1 MSSLPASPQPIFFG
15 YPSRPES
22 LREAMGNGARR
33 IGELPDVI
41 PINWEDLKVSGQV
54 VIDEVLD
61 AIDASALVVLELT
74 HLNLN
79 VLFELGYAIGSN
91 HRVWPLRD
99 PSDEEADRKWQ
110 QLGLLTTLGYSTYT
124 NSDQVLAAFLK
135 DLPLTQS
142 RTLFERLIA
151 DVLEPTVVPSVF
163 YVPSAYPT
171 EVGRALTERILDE
184 KRRGLRYV
192 ADDATEGRPQSLSWY
207 MQSVSD
213 AAAVVAHLVEARRTD
228 ADVHNAR
235 AALATGLAVGMRK
248 PALLFDEDDQLAPID
263 YRDRVVR
270 CRTSKECAAALDAWL
285 GRTLAPVHASLR
297 RRSDRTSSIR
307 LATELR
313 GLRLG
318 DPVAE
323 NEEDSLS
330 AYFLETASFREVLA
344 DRATVF
350 VGRKGSGKT
359 ANLLEAADRLRTD
372 TRNLVCIVKPVWY
385 EWESLL
391 RLLTEYERRD
401 SKGYMVQ
408 SLWKL
413 LVYSEVASQASQ
425 ELLRRPLSVPRTD
438 DEENFLAFIQ
448 GRGSFVMDEFAV
460 RLEHAVG
467 TLLSLPAP
475 AGVAEQ
481 RVAISEALH
490 DGALRDLRE
499 HLGRV
504 LSKRRRV
511 AILVDNLDK
520 GWESGADLKPLATFL
535 LGLLTSV
542 TRVADDFHHED
553 HWREPVNVS
562 LAVFLRSDIFSHV
575 LRVATEPDKIP
586 VSRLI
591 WADGQ
596 MLARVVEERF
606 VAARSGKADPAELWT
621 EYFTPEVKGVATR
634 DYLVQR
640 VLPRPRD
647 IIVFASAAIASAI
660 NHGSGR
666 VEEADVLRGEQEYSR
681 FAFEAIQVE
690 DVGSKSPLEPF
701 LYELVGETARPTEA
715 ALGSAFGRAGASP
728 DEVAELIER
737 LVKLGILGLETHTDQ
752 FAYTEDEGELRR
764 NQGLADKIAREGG
777 RVRRFEIHRA
787 FRAFLEITE

>member
-1 MSSLPASPQPIFFG
+1 
-15 YPSRPES
+15 
-22 LREAMGNGARR
+22 MGNGARR

-61 AIDASALVVLELT
+61 AIDASSLVVLELT

-99 PSDEEADRKWQ
+99 LSDEEADRKWQ
-110 QLGLLTTLGYSTYT
+110 QFGLLTTLGYSTYT
-124 NSDQVLAAFLK
+124 NSAQVLAAFLK

-151 DVLEPTVVPSVF
+151 DALEPTVVPSVF

-171 EVGRALTERILDE
+171 EVGRALTERVLDE
-184 KRRGLRYV
+184 KQRGLRYV

-207 MQSVSD
+207 VQSVSD

-228 ADVHNAR
+228 ADLHNAR

-270 CRTSKECAAALDAWL
+270 CRTSKECVAALDAWL

-297 RRSDRTSSIR
+297 RRSNRTSSIR

-313 GLRLG
+313 ELRLG

-372 TRNLVCIVKPVWY
+372 PRNLVCIVKPVWY

-391 RLLTEYERRD
+391 QLLTEYERRD

-413 LVYSEVASQASQ
+413 LVYSEVASQAAQ

-438 DEENFLAFIQ
+438 DEEQFLAFVE

-467 TLLSLPAP
+467 TLLSLPSP

-591 WADGQ
+591 WANDQ

-606 VAARSGKADPAELWT
+606 VAARSGKADPSELWT
-621 EYFTPEVKGVATR
+621 EYFTPAVRGVATR

-660 NHGSGR
+660 NHGSSR
-666 VEEADVLRGEQEYSR
+666 VEEADILRGEQEYSR
-681 FAFEAIQVE
+681 YAFEAIQVE
-690 DVGSKSPLEPF
+690 DVGSKTPLEPF
-701 LYELVGETARPTEA
+701 LYELVGETARPTDA

-728 DEVAELIER
+728 NEVAELIDR
-737 LVKLGILGLETHTDQ
+737 LVRLGILGLETHNDQ
-752 FAYTEDEGELRR
+752 FDYTEDEGELRR
-764 NQGLADKIAREGG
+764 NQGLADKIARESD
-777 RVRRFEIHRA
+777 RARRFEIHPA
-787 FRAFLEITE
+787 FRAFLEITEQEG